1 MAKNNS
7 NHRGIK
13 STNPQDAEEHPY
25 PLLIPLH
32 SLIASKPFAS
42 NKSSNSNNPHHRG
55 KRNGQG
61 IAMPKTL
68 KKRTIMVVDDESDI
82 RSLMKD
88 ILTSYGHEA
97 ILAESHAE
105 CLEKL
110 KKHRPDLILLDIM
123 MPEVDGWETLK
134 AIKKNPETR
143 DIPVAMLTVVVP
155 TYEDFIDRDVYSLV
169 HYIIKPFTTENLME
183 KVNSI
188 FQFQNRI
195 ENESVRISQ
204 KLAKDIS
211 EEYSKLLR
219 MVSIHEKLMKLVKS
233 FYSGREQFLRDKT
246 EQLFSLQLK
255 TIESYKSRLDEI
267 RQDVEEVEP

>member
-1 MAKNNS
+1 MAEKL
-7 NHRGIK
+7 
-13 STNPQDAEEHPY
+13 E
-25 PLLIPLH
+25 
-32 SLIASKPFAS
+32 
-42 NKSSNSNNPHHRG
+42 
-55 KRNGQG
+55 
-61 IAMPKTL
+61 
-68 KKRTIMVVDDESDI
+68 KKTIMVVDDEHDI

-88 ILTSYGHEA
+88 ILTSYGHDP
-97 ILAESHAE
+97 ILAESHDE

-110 KKHRPDLILLDIM
+110 KEHRPDLILLDIM

-134 AIKKNPETR
+134 AIKKNPDTR

-155 TYEDFIDRDVYSLV
+155 TYKDFIDRDVYSLV

-183 KVNSI
+183 KVSSI
-188 FQFQNRI
+188 FQFQNRVAK
-195 ENESVRISQ
+195 ESVEITQ

-246 EQLFSLQLK
+246 EQLFTLQIR
-255 TIESYKSRLDEI
+255 TIDSYKNRLDEI
-267 RQDVEEVEP
+267 RQDVEEVES